1 MQYKF
6 MYTKALTLTLTLICQ
21 KKLIIVEKKDLRKA
35 NIKGNCE
42 SDCYQLIQ

>member
-6 MYTKALTLTLTLICQ
+6 MYTKALTLTLICK